1 MSSSGVA
8 ASSGCFVIDADEWK
22 YFADM
27 CYFSVSAVQ
36 NGLSAVDTHFPA
48 SCSYALSV
56 HCFDEMSCLPASCDS
71 SSQRLRYELFYE
83 LFDAVDGHA
92 LSQKDRAGLHLR
104 GSHSLGD
111 VHKSSLPA
119 PPGSLAVSPT
129 TVSVDEL
136 SLTYNEVEFASFLD
150 ALLKGGAKDGQI
162 FYDLGCGSGR
172 AVLTAAL
179 SGIRFVKCVG
189 VEVLPALVS
198 AAAEVTSCLQITSSP
213 SSGESEARSRR
224 GAAPDM
230 RQRLAQMKL
239 SLPLLEIRHANLLDS
254 DWSDGDLVFLSSL
267 CFSDRLLQAAVDQG
281 ARLKMGA
288 RLLTTR
294 LPERFEMHFALEKTF
309 SAKMPWGRATVFVLV
324 RIVDT
329 A

>member
-1 MSSSGVA
+1 
-8 ASSGCFVIDADEWK
+8 
-22 YFADM
+22 
-27 CYFSVSAVQ
+27 
-36 NGLSAVDTHFPA
+36 
-48 SCSYALSV
+48 
-56 HCFDEMSCLPASCDS
+56 
-71 SSQRLRYELFYE
+71 
-83 LFDAVDGHA
+83 
-92 LSQKDRAGLHLR
+92 
-104 GSHSLGD
+104 
-111 VHKSSLPA
+111 
-119 PPGSLAVSPT
+119 
-129 TVSVDEL
+129 
-136 SLTYNEVEFASFLD
+136 
-150 ALLKGGAKDGQI
+150 
-162 FYDLGCGSGR
+162 
-172 AVLTAAL
+172 
-179 SGIRFVKCVG
+179 
-189 VEVLPALVS
+189 
-198 AAAEVTSCLQITSSP
+198 
-213 SSGESEARSRR
+213 
-224 GAAPDM
+224 M